1 MSDQPETVGAVSKPR
16 QHLDGS
22 SRGAR
27 QKTGRRCFRCNREGH
42 LSSSKECPAIGR
54 ICNACNKKGH
64 FASARFCNGRT
75 SVSNASAELQDDGQ
89 AREDDSQ
96 NLFTVQQIASRMPK
110 CDVTID
116 INTYNRLRRNIS
128 LTLDKADQHSLFAY
142 GSTSHLDV
150 LGTFNA
156 KACCGGR
163 SANAVF
169 FVYNGVAKCLLSFKT
184 ATDLSL
190 VSCSDNVL
198 CSILPETSD
207 NIMEQFPE
215 VFNGLGKLKGY
226 KVKFHIDHSVKPV
239 AQTVRRLPLGL
250 RDKVRSK
257 LDSLEAAGVVEHA
270 VGVRSEW
277 VSPLVC
283 VVKDSGEIRQTV
295 DIRQANRAITPFTNH
310 KRKVGKLGRR

>member
-64 FASARFCNGRT
+64 FASARFCNGST

-128 LTLDKADQHSLFAY
+128 LTLDNADQHSLFALWQY
-142 GSTSHLDV
+142 KSFRCVGDIQCK
-150 LGTFNA
+150 G
-156 KACCGGR
+156 
-163 SANAVF
+163 
-169 FVYNGVAKCLLSFKT
+169 LL
-184 ATDLSL
+184 
-190 VSCSDNVL
+190 
-198 CSILPETSD
+198 
-207 NIMEQFPE
+207 
-215 VFNGLGKLKGY
+215 
-226 KVKFHIDHSVKPV
+226 
-239 AQTVRRLPLGL
+239 
-250 RDKVRSK
+250 
-257 LDSLEAAGVVEHA
+257 
-270 VGVRSEW
+270 W
-277 VSPLVC
+277 W
-283 VVKDSGEIRQTV
+283 
-295 DIRQANRAITPFTNH
+295 
-310 KRKVGKLGRR
+310 